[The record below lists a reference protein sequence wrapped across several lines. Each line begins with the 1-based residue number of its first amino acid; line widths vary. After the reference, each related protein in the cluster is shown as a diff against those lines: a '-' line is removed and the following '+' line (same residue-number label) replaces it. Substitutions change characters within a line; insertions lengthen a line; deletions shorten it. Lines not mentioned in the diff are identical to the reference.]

1 MDIEDQEESSK
12 RELQLQRFKLC
23 NCELLV
29 FMMDILLHWW
39 TYTNH
44 DFKIE
49 IEIIEIIFVI
59 IFCN

>member
-29 FMMDILLHWW
+29 YDGYSTTLMNLH
-39 TYTNH
+39 
-44 DFKIE
+44 
-49 IEIIEIIFVI
+49 
-59 IFCN
+59 